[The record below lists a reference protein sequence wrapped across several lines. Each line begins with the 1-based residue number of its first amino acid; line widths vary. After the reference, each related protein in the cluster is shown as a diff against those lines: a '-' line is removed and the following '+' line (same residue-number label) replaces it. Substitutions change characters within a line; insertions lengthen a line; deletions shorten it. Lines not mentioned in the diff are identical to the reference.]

1 MSDIKIKKGEVAHFQ
16 ASFTRHDD
24 DEPLPTV
31 TWKKEG
37 RLLHENKRLLFSC
50 VGNIIHFKILNTQ
63 IDDTAR
69 YSVRLE
75 NQNGSTECSAQLII
89 QGTSHQ
95 TYSFSAKYLE
105 HHNIK

>member
-37 RLLHENKRLLFSC
+37 RLLHENKRLLFSY

-95 TYSFSAKYLE
+95 TYSFSAKHLE